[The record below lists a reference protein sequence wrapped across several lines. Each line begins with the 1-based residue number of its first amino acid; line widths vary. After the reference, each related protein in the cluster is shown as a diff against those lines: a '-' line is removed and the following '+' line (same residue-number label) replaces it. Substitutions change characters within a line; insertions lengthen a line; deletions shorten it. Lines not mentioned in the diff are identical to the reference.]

1 MDQLLLVS
9 GRVTLCYLASANV
22 GNGLGFGF
30 RWLVS
35 GMVTGVVFGGGG
47 WLMMLQLFAWLNDD
61 SDDDVNVAMGG
72 GCWSLPPPLPSSL
85 PLLLS
90 LCAVVKLV
98 CILNL

>member
-30 RWLVS
+30 CWLVS
-35 GMVTGVVFGGGG
+35 GMVTGVVFGGGGG

-72 GCWSLPPPLPSSL
+72 GCWSLPPPLLSPSLAL
-85 PLLLS
+85 P
-90 LCAVVKLV
+90 V
-98 CILNL
+98 CGC